1 MTAKEYL
8 RQYINAKNRF
18 KSISDE
24 MIEIRSA
31 ATRITPVISDMPSD
45 SHVNDK
51 IALSVERLD
60 ECAKKLE
67 EEAKR
72 MQKAMD
78 DVQNVINSVS
88 NPTYRQVLTYRY
100 INSYTWEQI
109 AVVMNYSYVHICR
122 LHGYALKV
130 AKDVIECYIETC

>member
-8 RQYINAKNRF
+8 RQYITAKNRF

-31 ATRITPVISDMPSD
+31 ATRITPVISDMPSG

-51 IALSVERLD
+51 IALSVEKLD

-72 MQKAMD
+72 IQETMESVRKAID
-78 DVQNVINSVS
+78 LVEDEK
-88 NPTYRQVLTYRY
+88 YRQLLELRY
-100 INSYTWEQI
+100 INGYKWEQI
-109 AVVMNYSYVHICR
+109 AILMHHDYRYVLK
-122 LHGYALKV
+122 LHGWALQKV
-130 AKDVIECYIETC
+130 DTK